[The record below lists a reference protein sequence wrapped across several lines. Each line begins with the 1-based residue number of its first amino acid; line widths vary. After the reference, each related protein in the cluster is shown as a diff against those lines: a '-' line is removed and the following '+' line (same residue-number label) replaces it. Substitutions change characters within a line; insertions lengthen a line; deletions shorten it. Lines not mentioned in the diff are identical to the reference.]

1 MKLLFL
7 IGYLYIVPEWNEI
20 EQTYK
25 FVASAFGENI
35 KESRRSTLI
44 DKSCFILKKKRSKKI
59 SPKGVNKIVTMKIFG
74 LKCLSI
80 SVPTSL

>member
-20 EQTYK
+20 EQAYK
-25 FVASAFGENI
+25 FVASVFGENI

-44 DKSCFILKKKRSKKI
+44 DKSCFILKKRDPRKFLQRE
-59 SPKGVNKIVTMKIFG
+59 
-74 LKCLSI
+74 
-80 SVPTSL
+80 

>member
-7 IGYLYIVPEWNEI
+7 IEYLYIVPEWNEI
-20 EQTYK
+20 EQAYK

-59 SPKGVNKIVTMKIFG
+59 SPKGVNKRVTMKICG
-74 LKCLSI
+74 LKCLSVSI
-80 SVPTSL
+80 LTSL